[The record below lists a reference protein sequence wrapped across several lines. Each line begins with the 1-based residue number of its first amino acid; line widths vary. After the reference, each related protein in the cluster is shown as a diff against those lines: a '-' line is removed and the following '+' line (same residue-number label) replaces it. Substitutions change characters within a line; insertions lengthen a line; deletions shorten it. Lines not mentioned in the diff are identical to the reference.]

1 MTNMSDTT
9 TNPFWTPTATVTD
22 NTDCV
27 LKIVGTLEEEARLF
41 HMSIRIEEDDLDK
54 VLLYVRG
61 VKGAK
66 ASDVHLEEGGNYRVV
81 ILLSQEKVGKMFTKF
96 RKKSLPYTLIGVE
109 QVVEADSPL
118 LWVTTQPNEGTEEA
132 TSPTAPQQP
141 LPPSP
146 TTIPGGPWV
155 TPWVVYSTQIP
166 DASQTTLPHSS
177 AVRL

>member
-1 MTNMSDTT
+1 MTNMSDE
-9 TNPFWTPTATVTD
+9 TNPFWTQTVTTD

-41 HMSIRIEEDDLDK
+41 HMSVRIEEDDLDK

-81 ILLSQEKVGKMFTKF
+81 ILLAQEKVGKMFTKF

-109 QVVEADSPL
+109 QVVEAADSPL
-118 LWVTTQPNEGTEEA
+118 LWVTTQPDGGTEEA

-146 TTIPGGPWV
+146 TTIPGDPWV
-155 TPWVVYSTQIP
+155 TPWVVYSTQTP
-166 DASQTTLPHSS
+166 LPHSS
-177 AVRL
+177 AVRSVSD